1 MGIPRRTASTN
12 VDTKPIR
19 RQGSSNVDLKVIRR
33 DGGVNTVVYNP
44 VSLPTFTPG
53 NAGLNVS
60 NGVTGDAV
68 SYTISAGTKVS
79 ISPATYQSGSNTYT
93 AVVTV
98 PSGYSNS
105 GGTVS
110 PTDTATGGAK
120 QYTATFVGTD
130 SIDGTNHE
138 TSNLTQD
145 SQSGPEGGSYAFSDL
160 SATANPNFQFDTG
173 PTTSGDDV
181 SGTFGTSDVVVNRE
195 ITGTTG
201 AEKFGGSITYLTAA
215 QVSADNMTPE
225 SYSNEVPGATVSYS
239 GTIDTEDGY
248 VFQNDTSSKDKSGSI
263 TVPSGGGNV
272 DVDFLSDT
280 AKVDCSSVSTTPTEY
295 TFTNS
300 NAQSLL
306 PLVMNGSNYASNN
319 LPQNSFISLSG
330 SSGDS
335 SVTLSLT
342 KNTGDA
348 RNFDLK
354 ITHANTC
361 VSTVPISQTAFV
373 TDSITLPADVTI
385 DADGVTD
392 QAVSITT
399 GGDGA
404 LTIEDNMLWLTIS
417 DVTATGFKFTATE
430 NTGEQRSATITGTK
444 GAESDTMK
452 VTQAAADGSFTCSFW
467 TFTAS
472 GNFNVI
478 QYTTCAGTV
487 VKTTSGTLSNVCIRD
502 GSTSVISGNGTWSQ
516 GNSCS

>member
-1 MGIPRRTASTN
+1 MGIPRRTTSTN
-12 VDTKPIR
+12 IDTKPLR
-19 RQGSSNVDLKVIRR
+19 RQGGSNVNLKVIRR
-33 DGGVNTVVYNP
+33 QGGVNVTVYNP
-44 VSLPTFTPG
+44 VALPTFTPG
-53 NAGLNVS
+53 NAGLSVS
-60 NGVTGDAV
+60 NGVTGAAV
-68 SYTISAGTKVS
+68 SYTIAAGTKVS
-79 ISPATYQSGSNTYT
+79 ISPTTYQSGTNTYT

-98 PSGYSNS
+98 PAGYSNS

-110 PTDTATGGAK
+110 PTDTATGGAQ

-130 SIDGTNHE
+130 KITGTNHT
-138 TSNLTQD
+138 TSNLIQA
-145 SQSGPEGGSYAFSDL
+145 SQSGPEGGSYIFSDL

-173 PTTSGDDV
+173 PTTSGDPV
-181 SGTFGTSDVVVNRE
+181 SGTFGTSNVTVNRE

-201 AEKFGGSITYLTAA
+201 AEKFDGSITYLTAS
-215 QVSADNMTPE
+215 QVSADEMTPT
-225 SYSNEVPGATVSYS
+225 SYTNQVPGASVSYS

-248 VFQNDTSSKDKSGSI
+248 VFQDDTSSKDKSGSI

-330 SSGDS
+330 NSGDS
-335 SVTLSLT
+335 SVTLGLT

-354 ITHANTC
+354 ITHLNGC
-361 VSTVPISQTAFV
+361 SSTVPISQAAFV
-373 TDSITLPADVTI
+373 PDSITLPADVTI

-392 QAVSITT
+392 QAVTITT

-404 LTIEDNMLWLTIS
+404 LTVTDNMSWLTID
-417 DVTATGFKFTATE
+417 DVTATGFTFTATE
-430 NTGEQRSATITGTK
+430 NTDEQRSATITGTK
-444 GAESDTMK
+444 GAETDTMK
-452 VTQAAADGSFTCSFW
+452 VTQSAADGSFTCSFW
-467 TFTAS
+467 TFSGS

-478 QYTTCAGTV
+478 KYTTLCWCCG
-487 VKTTSGTLSNVCIRD
+487 SNNIWRIDCLY
-502 GSTSVISGNGTWSQ
+502 
-516 GNSCS
+516 